1 MPNPVERPRVKS
13 FREQIAKKFLIRF
26 HMSLILAAVMA
37 SAVLCSKLLLN
48 LGVYSLPI
56 RYPIAALVAYLVFLG
71 LVRIWVAYVT
81 YNDSSQSDAD
91 LDVDLD
97 DVEFPSVGPA
107 KLIDF
112 SGGSTSNSGVS
123 HTSSSGGSS
132 WSFDFD
138 EGGWILI
145 VLGILLAVIFGAGAY
160 LIYIAPEMLPEVAL
174 QVVMASTLKRASHKL
189 EAGGWAV
196 SILKGTVVP
205 FLIVFVLTIGLG
217 VVVHHTCP
225 MATKLTEA
233 MNCPN

>member
-37 SAVLCSKLLLN
+37 SAVLCSKMLLN
-48 LGVYSLPI
+48 LGVHSLPI

-91 LDVDLD
+91 VDVDLD
-97 DVEFPSVGPA
+97 DMG
-107 KLIDF
+107 F
-112 SGGSTSNSGVS
+112 SNGSTIDSGVG

-174 QVVMASTLKRASHKL
+174 QVVMASTLKRASNQL

-196 SILKGTVVP
+196 SILKGTIVP

-217 VVVHHTCP
+217 VVAQHTCP

>member
-1 MPNPVERPRVKS
+1 MPNPVERPRIKS

-81 YNDSSQSDAD
+81 RNDSSQSDAD
-91 LDVDLD
+91 LDFDFD
-97 DVEFPSVGPA
+97 DVEFPSVDST
-107 KLIDF
+107 KSVDF
-112 SGGSTSNSGVS
+112 SGGSIS
-123 HTSSSGGSS
+123 HTSSSGSSS

-174 QVVMASTLKRASHKL
+174 QVVMASTLKRASNKL

-196 SILKGTVVP
+196 SILKGTIVP